1 MAVAVPTNA
10 DLTAEDSLS
19 LGGISARKALLLVG
33 AAAIMLVSLV
43 LLAPAFA
50 DLPDAWER
58 LRSGEGRWLL
68 LALVFEVLS
77 FAGHIVLFSGVAKA
91 GGAGERI
98 GLWASTQINLAGHAA
113 TRLFASAGAGGI
125 ALTAWAMRRAGME
138 RRDVASRMTTF
149 IVLLYGVYMAAM
161 AAGGIGLYV
170 GVLPGGG
177 SFAITVVP
185 AIFGALVI
193 AVVASAQWVR
203 PGEGRVRR
211 VLAPVGRGV
220 RDARRL
226 LRSGNL
232 ALVGALMWWGFDIAV
247 LWACFHAFG
256 APPSF
261 AVITVAYFVGTL
273 ANTLP
278 LPGGVGGVDGGM
290 IGALIAF
297 GVEPE
302 LALISVLAYRGFAFW
317 LPIAP
322 GALAYLGLRRTV
334 ARWAREDAGE
344 LPAPRHADRHA
355 VRSRSWKASVASS
368 MILTS
373 SAVSRRWPSRCRVPR
388 HSLGQTTPSSSPST

>member
-10 DLTAEDSLS
+10 DLSAEDSLS

-33 AAAIMLVSLV
+33 AAAIMLVSVV

-50 DLPDAWER
+50 DLPDALDR
-58 LRSGEGRWLL
+58 LQNGEMRWLT

-77 FAGHIVLFSGVAKA
+77 FAGHIVLFSAVAKD
-91 GGAGERI
+91 GGAGSRI

-125 ALTAWAMRRAGME
+125 ALTAWAMRRSGME
-138 RRDVASRMTTF
+138 RRDVGARMTTF

-161 AAGGIGLYV
+161 VVGGLGLYT
-170 GVLPGGG
+170 GLLPGGG

-185 AIFGALVI
+185 AIFGAVVI
-193 AVVASAQWVR
+193 GVVATAQWVQ
-203 PGEGRVRR
+203 PGEGRVQR
-211 VLAPVGRGV
+211 VLAPVGQGV
-220 RDARRL
+220 RDAQRL
-226 LRSGNL
+226 LRKGN
-232 ALVGALMWWGFDIAV
+232 AGLVGALMWWGFDIAV

-261 AVITVAYFVGTL
+261 AILTVAYFVGML

-290 IGALIAF
+290 VGALIAF

-302 LALISVLAYRGFAFW
+302 LALLSVLAYRGFAFW
-317 LPIAP
+317 LPIVP
-322 GALAYLGLRRTV
+322 GALAYVGLRRTV

-344 LPAPRHADRHA
+344 PAEDRHA
-355 VRSRSWKASVASS
+355 VRSRTWKASAASS
-368 MILTS
+368 MIQTS
-373 SAVSRRWPSRCRVPR
+373 SAVSRRWQSRCRAPR
-388 HSLGQTTPSSSPST
+388 TSLGPTTPSSSPST

>member
-1 MAVAVPTNA
+1 MAVAAPINA

-33 AAAIMLVSLV
+33 AAAIMLGSLV

-50 DLPDAWER
+50 DLPDAWRR
-58 LRSGEGRWLL
+58 LQSGEVRWLT
-68 LALVFEVLS
+68 LALVFEFFS
-77 FAGHIVLFSGVAKA
+77 FLGHIVLFSAVAKD
-91 GGAGERI
+91 GGAGSRI
-98 GLWASTQINLAGHAA
+98 NLWASTQINLAGHAA

-149 IVLLYGVYMAAM
+149 IVLLYGVYMAALVV
-161 AAGGIGLYV
+161 GGLGLYT
-170 GVLPGGG
+170 GLLPGGG
-177 SFAITVVP
+177 SFAITIVP

-193 AVVASAQWVR
+193 GVVASAQWVH
-203 PGEGRVRR
+203 PGEGRVRA

-232 ALVGALMWWGFDIAV
+232 ALVGALMWWGFDVAV

-261 AVITVAYFVGTL
+261 AVITVAYFVGML

-290 IGALIAF
+290 VGALIAF

-302 LALISVLAYRGFAFW
+302 IALISVLAYRGFAFW
-317 LPIAP
+317 LPIVP

-334 ARWAREDAGE
+334 AGWAREDAGV
-344 LPAPRHADRHA
+344 LPTGDRHA
-355 VRSRSWKASVASS
+355 VRFRSWKASAASS

-388 HSLGQTTPSSSPST
+388 TSLGRTTPSSSPST